1 LGILYG
7 LVAAVLYG
15 TGDYLGGRATTAGD
29 VRRVLLVSQTTAAL
43 GAAVLVFVVHGDVDG
58 ASLTYGAA
66 EGVASA
72 LGLGLLYRGLAVGRA
87 GVVAPLTA
95 VVGALVPV
103 VWGLVRGERPSGV
116 ASVGVAIAIV
126 AAALVAREHD
136 EATGRPPGIGLA
148 LSAGAVL
155 GSSFVFYAL
164 TDETSGMWPVLS
176 ARIVAMVCAG
186 AALLLTTF
194 DASVADVGDEHVE
207 SREWGRVAVAAGV
220 ADVVATVSLV
230 AGVRAELAV
239 LVAAVAALAPGFT
252 VMWSWALLNERVA
265 RVQLVG
271 VVLALVGLVAIAT
284 G

>member
-15 TGDYLGGRATTAGD
+15 SGDYLGGRATADGD
-29 VRRVLLVSQTTAAL
+29 VRRVLLISQSTAAL
-43 GAAVLVFVVHGDVDG
+43 GAAVLVFVVHGDVDSS
-58 ASLTYGAA
+58 SLGYGAA
-66 EGVASA
+66 AGVASA

-87 GVVAPLTA
+87 GVVAPITA

-103 VWGLVRGERPSGV
+103 IWGVTRGERPSAI
-116 ASVGVAIAIV
+116 ASTGVAIAIV

-148 LSAGAVL
+148 LAAGAVL

-164 TDETSGMWPVLS
+164 TNENSGMWPILS
-176 ARIVAMVCAG
+176 ARIVAVAC
-186 AALLLTTF
+186 AALTLLVSTRQEKLDSSTQERGWWPL
-194 DASVADVGDEHVE
+194 AVG
-207 SREWGRVAVAAGV
+207 AGV

-239 LVAAVAALAPGFT
+239 LVAAVTALAPGFT
-252 VMWSWALLNERVA
+252 VMWSWTLLKEHVGRDQLIGVA
-265 RVQLVG
+265 
-271 VVLALVGLVAIAT
+271 LALIGLVAIAA